1 VEETSTPV
9 DLLHAIKVGGCVPA
23 HIAVIMDGNGR
34 WARARGLPRFR
45 GHSAGTRSVRDTIEG
60 AIEAGVEHL
69 TLFTFSQENWSR
81 PVAEIDALMR
91 LLRRYARQE
100 RDELKRQG
108 VEVRVYGELDRLP
121 AAPRRAV
128 EEIQAHTRGGRNLRL
143 NLMISYG
150 GRAEI
155 TRAARLLAERVA
167 RGELSPDDIDEAAL
181 AGELYTAHIPD
192 PDLLIR
198 TSGEQRISN
207 FLLWQLA
214 YTELY
219 VTPVLWPDF
228 RREHLFRA
236 IYDYQRRERR
246 FGRVI
251 AG

>member
-1 VEETSTPV
+1 M
-9 DLLHAIKVGGCVPA
+9 PA
-23 HIAVIMDGNGR
+23 HVAVIMDGNGR
-34 WARARGLPRFR
+34 WARTRGLPRFR
-45 GHSAGTRSVRDTIEG
+45 GHSAGIKSVRDCIEG
-60 AIEAGVEHL
+60 AIEAGIDVL

-81 PVAEIDALMR
+81 PAAEVEALMQ
-91 LLRRYARQE
+91 LLRRFARQE
-100 RDELKRQG
+100 REELKRQG
-108 VEVRVYGELDRLP
+108 VEVHVLGDIDRLS
-121 AAPRRAV
+121 ASPRRAV
-128 EEIQAHTRGGRNLRL
+128 DQIQAYTAGGTKLRL

-155 TRAARLLAERVA
+155 VRAAQRLAERVA
-167 RGELSPDDIDEAAL
+167 AGELEPSDIDDDAL
-181 AGELYTAHIPD
+181 AGELYTAGLPD

-214 YTELY
+214 YTELF

-246 FGRVI
+246 FGRVTV
-251 AG
+251 G